1 MAISYTINVE
11 PRDDAGKGA
20 SRRLR
25 RAGRVPAIV
34 YGGGKPAQAV
44 TLAHDFVIRA
54 ADDEAFYTHILDLK
68 ANGKADKVV
77 VRDVQ
82 RHPSK
87 PEILHLDFLR
97 VSEKEELRI
106 SIPLHFTNEATSPA
120 GKTAGVIISHYL
132 NDVEILCLP
141 KDLPEYIEVDLGTME
156 PGDSV
161 HMSELELPE
170 GVKLLDLEH
179 GDESSDAIV
188 VAAQYVRADQGERQ
202 LEEIEE
208 PEAEVPTE
216 AEAEAAEEEAEGE
229 GEGEGDSEGKGAAEG
244 GEESA
249 EGGSKEG

>member
-1 MAISYTINVE
+1 MAISYTINAE

-34 YGGGKPAQAV
+34 YGGGHPAEAV
-44 TLAHDFVIRA
+44 TLSHNFVVRA

-68 ANGKADKVV
+68 ADGKSNKVV

-106 SIPLHFTNEATSPA
+106 SMPLHFSNEAESPA
-120 GKTAGVIISHYL
+120 GKKAGVIISHYL

-141 KDLPEYIEVDLGTME
+141 KDLPEYIEVDLSDME
-156 PGDSV
+156 PGDNV
-161 HMSELELPE
+161 HLSELKLPE
-170 GVKLLDLEH
+170 GVKLVDLEH
-179 GDESSDAIV
+179 GDEESDAIV

-208 PEAEVPTE
+208 PEPEELTDEEAAE
-216 AEAEAAEEEAEGE
+216 AEAEAEAEGE
-229 GEGEGDSEGKGAAEG
+229 GEAEG
-244 GEESA
+244 EEKSDEDEA
-249 EGGSKEG
+249 KTKED

>member
-1 MAISYTINVE
+1 MAISYTINAE

-34 YGGGKPAQAV
+34 YGGGHPAEAV
-44 TLAHDFVIRA
+44 TLSHNFVVRA
-54 ADDEAFYTHILDLK
+54 ADDEAFYTHILNLNAD
-68 ANGKADKVV
+68 GKSNKVV

-106 SIPLHFTNEATSPA
+106 SMPLHFSNEAESPA

-141 KDLPEYIEVDLGTME
+141 KDLPEYIDVDLSEME
-156 PGDSV
+156 PGDNV
-161 HMSELELPE
+161 HLSELKLPE
-170 GVKLLDLEH
+170 GVKLVDLEH
-179 GDESSDAIV
+179 GDEESDAIV

-208 PEAEVPTE
+208 PEAEELTDEEAAE
-216 AEAEAAEEEAEGE
+216 AEAEAEVEAEGE
-229 GEGEGDSEGKGAAEG
+229 GEAEG
-244 GEESA
+244 EDKSDEDEA
-249 EGGSKEG
+249 KTKED

>member
-11 PRDDAGKGA
+11 SRDDAGKGA

-34 YGGGKPAQAV
+34 YGGGKPAEAV
-44 TLAHDFVIRA
+44 TLAHDFVVRA

-82 RHPSK
+82 RHPFK
-87 PEILHLDFLR
+87 PEILHVDFLR
-97 VSEKEELRI
+97 ISEKEELRI
-106 SIPLHFTNEATSPA
+106 SIPLHFSNEAESPA
-120 GKTAGVIISHYL
+120 GKKAGVIISHYL
-132 NDVEILCLP
+132 TDVEILCLP
-141 KDLPEYIEVDLGTME
+141 RDLPEYIDVDLATME

-161 HMSELELPE
+161 HLSDLKLPE
-170 GVKLLDLEH
+170 GVKLVDLEH
-179 GDESSDAIV
+179 GDDDSDAIV

-208 PEAEVPTE
+208 PEPEELTDEEAAE
-216 AEAEAAEEEAEGE
+216 AEAEAEAEGE
-229 GEGEGDSEGKGAAEG
+229 GEAEG
-244 GEESA
+244 EEESDEDDA
-249 EGGSKEG
+249 KSKED

>member
-34 YGGGKPAQAV
+34 YGGGKPAEAV
-44 TLAHDFVIRA
+44 TLAHDFVVRA

-97 VSEKEELRI
+97 ISEKEELRI
-106 SIPLHFTNEATSPA
+106 SIPLHFTNEASSPA

-132 NDVEILCLP
+132 TDVEILCLP
-141 KDLPEYIEVDLGTME
+141 KDLPEYIDVDLGTME

-161 HMSELELPE
+161 HLSELNLPE

-179 GDESSDAIV
+179 GDEDSDAIV

-208 PEAEVPTE
+208 PEAEVPTD
-216 AEAEAAEEEAEGE
+216 AEAAEEEAEAE
-229 GEGEGDSEGKGAAEG
+229 GEGEAEGTGEAEG
-244 GEESA
+244 GDDTA
-249 EGGSKEG
+249 EGESKEG

>member
-11 PRDDAGKGA
+11 PREDAGRGA

-34 YGGGKPAQAV
+34 YGGGKDPEAV

-82 RHPSK
+82 RHPSR

-97 VSEKEELRI
+97 ISEKEELRI
-106 SIPLHFTNEATSPA
+106 SIPLHFSNEAESPA
-120 GKTAGVIISHYL
+120 GKKAGVIISHYL

-141 KDLPEYIEVDLGTME
+141 KDLPEYIDIDLANME
-156 PGDSV
+156 PGDNV
-161 HMSELELPE
+161 HLSELNLPE
-170 GVKLLDLEH
+170 GVKLVDLEH
-179 GDESSDAIV
+179 GDEDSDAIV

-208 PEAEVPTE
+208 PEAEVPTG
-216 AEAEAAEEEAEGE
+216 AEAAEEGAEEGAEGE
-229 GEGEGDSEGKGAAEG
+229 GEAESSD
-244 GEESA
+244 GEES
-249 EGGSKEG
+249 GGDESKED